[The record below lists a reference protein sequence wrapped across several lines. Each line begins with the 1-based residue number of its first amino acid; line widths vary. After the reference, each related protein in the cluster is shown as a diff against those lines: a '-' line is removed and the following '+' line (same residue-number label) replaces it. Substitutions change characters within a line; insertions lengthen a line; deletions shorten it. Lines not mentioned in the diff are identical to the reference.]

1 MNRNVET
8 TCGKVQV
15 KGQPGLRGMAIGEI
29 EKMIEGLVASN
40 ANLSSEFTRLKKGKV
55 PKGES
60 KRLRYCAFIKEKLG
74 SEWNKYS
81 KGKEEAKKA
90 EPAPV
95 PAAIRRMVAAA
106 EGEEF
111 AFNNNNEGELANIEN
126 NNGKEGGNYA
136 NENNRPMLFT
146 GGFERGRRT
155 VEKDPLKGVK
165 ISKPMLRRIQRQ
177 IKQMKEAG
185 MNVPNFPNQNAML
198 RFVMLKKPTIS
209 ARKSRPAPR
218 KTPAKLMSFLEGG
231 TARTARIEAGARVPI
246 VSTGTKLSRS
256 EIRAANALA
265 NRMIKA
271 VEMGK
276 NDPSFLKEILSS
288 RYPNGDINTIMN
300 RLNKEETLNYNSIRR
315 VIRPFEMNRAKVLRD
330 LGAPI
335 ARPEPPM
342 ILGVPGSTVAP
353 LPLAPS
359 GNRPLTMAE
368 FIRDIRLKKANER
381 TVSEKRL
388 LKAAQAFARM
398 RRERKIR
405 GQRAAVPVTTVRPIS
420 LSSNN
425 NSSNRSNSNVGS
437 PVMKSPPIS
446 NSNSN
451 SNSPPPVPEKF
462 VEAGKAIAQQRKEA
476 ANEARRSVLRPIPRS
491 LTGIRVKNGIVSFRG
506 ENVNSMNKARM
517 VNVAKRMYGYLK
529 PKETIPFENANNA
542 ALRRAIKAAA
552 KKILSVK

>member
-81 KGKEEAKKA
+81 KGKEEAKKT

-136 NENNRPMLFT
+136 NENNRPMIFT

-165 ISKPMLRRIQRQ
+165 ISKPMLRRIQKQ

-185 MNVPNFPNQNAML
+185 VNVPNFPNQNAMM
-198 RFVMLKKPTIS
+198 RFVMLKKPTATA
-209 ARKSRPAPR
+209 ARKSRPAAR

-246 VSTGTKLSRS
+246 VSTGTMLSRA
-256 EIRAANALA
+256 EIRTANALA

-271 VEMGK
+271 VNMGK
-276 NDPSFLKEILSS
+276 NDPGFLKEILSS
-288 RYPNGDINTIMN
+288 RYPNGDISTIMN
-300 RLNKEETLNYNSIRR
+300 RLKKEETLNYDSIRR

-335 ARPEPPM
+335 ARPEPAM
-342 ILGVPGSTVAP
+342 VLGVPGGMSAP
-353 LPLAPS
+353 LPVAAS
-359 GNRPLTMAE
+359 GNRPMTMAE
-368 FIRDIRLKKANER
+368 VMSDIRLKKASER
-381 TVSEKRL
+381 TPTEKRL
-388 LKAAQAFARM
+388 LKAAQAFARI
-398 RRERKIR
+398 RKERKLR
-405 GQRAAVPVTTVRPIS
+405 KQRAAVPVTTVRPIS
-420 LSSNN
+420 LNSNK
-425 NSSNRSNSNVGS
+425 NSSNRSNSNNGS
-437 PVMKSPPIS
+437 PVMKSPPGS
-446 NSNSN
+446 NNSNSN
-451 SNSPPPVPEKF
+451 SPPVPEKF
-462 VEAGKAIAQQRKEA
+462 VEAGKTLIEQRKEA
-476 ANEARRSVLRPIPRS
+476 AKEARRPALRPIPRS
-491 LTGIRVKNGIVSFRG
+491 LTGIRVKNGAVSFRG
-506 ENVNSMNKARM
+506 ENVNAMNKARM

-529 PKETIPFENANNA
+529 PKEAIPFENANNA
-542 ALRRAIKAAA
+542 SLRRAIKAAA
-552 KKILSVK
+552 KKILVVK

>member
-40 ANLSSEFTRLKKGKV
+40 TNLSSEFTRLKKGKV

-111 AFNNNNEGELANIEN
+111 ASNNNNEGELANIEN

-136 NENNRPMLFT
+136 NENNRPVLFT

-165 ISKPMLRRIQRQ
+165 ISKPMLRRIQKQ
-177 IKQMKEAG
+177 IKQMKAAG
-185 MNVPNFPNQNAML
+185 VNVPNFPNQNAMM
-198 RFVMLKKPTIS
+198 RFVMLKKPTAAV
-209 ARKSRPAPR
+209 ARKSRPAAR
-218 KTPAKLMSFLEGG
+218 KTPAKLISFLEGG
-231 TARTARIEAGARVPI
+231 TARTARIEAGARIPI
-246 VSTGTKLSRS
+246 VSTGTALSRA
-256 EIRAANALA
+256 EIRTADALA

-276 NDPSFLKEILSS
+276 NDPGFLKEILSS

-300 RLNKEETLNYNSIRR
+300 RLKKEETLNYDSIRR

-335 ARPEPPM
+335 ARPDPPLV
-342 ILGVPGSTVAP
+342 LGVPGSTMAP
-353 LPLAPS
+353 LPATTS
-359 GNRPLTMAE
+359 GNRPMTMAE
-368 FIRDIRLKKANER
+368 VMSDIRLKKAGER
-381 TVSEKRL
+381 TPSEKRF
-388 LKAAQAFARM
+388 LKAAEAFARI
-398 RRERKIR
+398 RRERKLR
-405 GQRAAVPVTTVRPIS
+405 RQRVMVPVTTVRPVS
-420 LSSNN
+420 LNSNK
-425 NSSNRSNSNVGS
+425 NSSNRSNSNTGS
-437 PVMKSPPIS
+437 PVMKSPPGS
-446 NSNSN
+446 NS

-462 VEAGKAIAQQRKEA
+462 VEAGKALVNQRKEA
-476 ANEARRSVLRPIPRS
+476 ARRAAVRPIPRS
-491 LTGIRVKNGIVSFRG
+491 LTGIRVKNGVVSFRG
-506 ENVNSMNKARM
+506 ENVNAMNKARM

-529 PKETIPFENANNA
+529 PKEAIPFENANNA

-552 KKILSVK
+552 KKILAVK